1 MRIDQDL
8 CSCCG
13 ECVAICPVNAIGL
26 HKKDKA
32 TGARAHAAIDRD
44 ECVECAACF
53 RAKICPENA
62 IQLEILE
69 WPRILR
75 KAFSDPVYTHK
86 GTDIPGRG
94 TEEMK
99 TNDVT
104 GRFKD
109 GFIGIGLE
117 FGRPGIGT
125 RFREAE
131 KAIKKL
137 VPLGIHLEPNNPLTQ
152 LIANPRTGELN
163 PEILDEKVLSTIVEA
178 IIPLE
183 QLQQVIA
190 VVREIAAET
199 DTVFSF
205 DVIGKVAPDGSIPAA
220 EAMRQAGI
228 TPSFNGK
235 VNVGLGRPAFPF

>member
-1 MRIDQDL
+1 
-8 CSCCG
+8 
-13 ECVAICPVNAIGL
+13 
-26 HKKDKA
+26 
-32 TGARAHAAIDRD
+32 
-44 ECVECAACF
+44 
-53 RAKICPENA
+53 
-62 IQLEILE
+62 
-69 WPRILR
+69 
-75 KAFSDPVYTHK
+75 PVYTHK

-163 PEILDEKVLSTIVEA
+163 PEILDEKV
-178 IIPLE
+178 
-183 QLQQVIA
+183 
-190 VVREIAAET
+190 
-199 DTVFSF
+199 
-205 DVIGKVAPDGSIPAA
+205 
-220 EAMRQAGI
+220 
-228 TPSFNGK
+228 
-235 VNVGLGRPAFPF
+235 

>member
-1 MRIDQDL
+1 MSAIHLQKIDKTA
-8 CSCCG
+8 G
-13 ECVAICPVNAIGL
+13 V
-26 HKKDKA
+26 K
-32 TGARAHAAIDRD
+32 AHAAIDRD

-53 RAKICPENA
+53 RSKVCPENA
-62 IQLEILE
+62 IQEETLD

-137 VPLGIHLEPNNPLTQ
+137 VPLGVQLEPNNPLTQ

-163 PEILDEKVLSTIVEA
+163 PDILKEKVLSTIVEA
-178 IIPLE
+178 IIPVKLFQE
-183 QLQQVIA
+183 VMA
-190 VVREIAAET
+190 VVRKIADEV

-205 DVIGKVAPDGSIPAA
+205 DVIGKVAPDGSIPA
-220 EAMRQAGI
+220 ELEMSKAGL
-228 TPSFNGK
+228 TPSLNGK
-235 VNVGLGRPAFPF
+235 VNVGLGRPSFPF